1 VTEDRLIQAQQ
12 KWRDLYESLSTPFG
26 KICFK
31 LGLTPNVLTIISFL
45 CAAGAGFFFWQNR
58 MLLGVLMIVL
68 TVFTDMLDGATAR
81 AGNLGT
87 TFGGILDHVFDRY
100 GEALIIIGISLSGTV
115 KPVWCL
121 FALFG
126 MIIASYTRAA
136 AESIGKIESV
146 AVGPIGRLQKLFIII
161 LGAVLEYFLP
171 GNRILTYALILV
183 GTVSYITSFQRLLYA
198 QKILKNR
205 DNGS

>member
-1 VTEDRLIQAQQ
+1 
-12 KWRDLYESLSTPFG
+12 
-26 KICFK
+26 
-31 LGLTPNVLTIISFL
+31 
-45 CAAGAGFFFWQNR
+45 
-58 MLLGVLMIVL
+58 MLLGVLMIAL

-100 GEALIIIGISLSGTV
+100 GEALIIIGIALSGTV
-115 KPVWCL
+115 QPIWCL

-146 AVGPIGRLQKLFIII
+146 AVGPIGRLQKLFIIT
-161 LGAVLEYFLP
+161 LGAVFEHFLP

-183 GTVSYITSFQRLLYA
+183 GAVSYITSFQRLFYA
-198 QKILKNR
+198 RKILKNR
-205 DNGS
+205 ESGS